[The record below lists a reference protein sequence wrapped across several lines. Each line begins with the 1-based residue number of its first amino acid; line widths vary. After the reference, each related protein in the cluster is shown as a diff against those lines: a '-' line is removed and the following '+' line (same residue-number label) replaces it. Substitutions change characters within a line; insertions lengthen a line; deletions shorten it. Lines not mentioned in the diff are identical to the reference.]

1 MNLFLVAPD
10 LDLTLELSIAPDS
23 LDAVSRYLSA
33 VKDGWEH
40 ENFCKRLAEEISRG
54 LPEVIDWKFKPPT
67 KAQQAFARTLCRQLG
82 ISLPTDA
89 ATMRGEMHR
98 FIEFN
103 SQRLDRPEFCRHS
116 VAALRVA
123 PFKLYR

>member
-1 MNLFLVAPD
+1 MNLFLVPPD
-10 LDLTLELSIAPDS
+10 LDLTLELFIAPDS

-33 VKDGWEH
+33 VIDGWEH

-103 SQRLDRPEFCRHS
+103 SQRLRD
-116 VAALRVA
+116 
-123 PFKLYR
+123 